1 MAARQPFSIKLPDAV
16 RAEVE
21 RIAKNKRRSRNF
33 IITEAL
39 EQYIIAQRREE
50 AENDTPAFIPN
61 DDVDQWVRN
70 LRRTDG

>member
-50 AENDTPAFIPN
+50 AENDTHTFIPN